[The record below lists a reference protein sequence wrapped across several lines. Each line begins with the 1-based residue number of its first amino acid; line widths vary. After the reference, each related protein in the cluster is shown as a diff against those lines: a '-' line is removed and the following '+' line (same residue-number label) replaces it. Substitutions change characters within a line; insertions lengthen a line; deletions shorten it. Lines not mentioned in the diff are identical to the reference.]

1 MTSNEYKSA
10 LAVDL
15 ANNNVNLLLNELA
28 KAKEE
33 IDALKAEVAKLKAAA
48 DKP

>member
-33 IDALKAEVAKLKAAA
+33 IDALKAEVAKLKESSVS
-48 DKP
+48 

>member
-15 ANNNVNLLLNELA
+15 ANNNVNLLINELA

-33 IDALKAEVAKLKAAA
+33 IDTLKAEVAKLKES
-48 DKP
+48 PVS

>member
-15 ANNNVNLLLNELA
+15 ANNNVNLLINELA

-33 IDALKAEVAKLKAAA
+33 IDSLKAEVAKLKES
-48 DKP
+48 PVS

>member
-33 IDALKAEVAKLKAAA
+33 IDSLKAEVAKLKESSVS
-48 DKP
+48 